1 MALATAV
8 VHEPFPLSPAQRGL
22 WFAQQLAPQVPICI
36 AQYVDIRGSLDVE
49 VFRRVSLVAAHE
61 FQSVFLR
68 VVEIDGEPHQ
78 VVAPPP
84 DAESDV
90 HDFRAAPDP
99 AAAAHKWMDQNHTA
113 GIDLNGGPLAEA
125 ALLQVAD
132 DRYFWYTRIH
142 HIALDGHGAAT
153 MVDRVA
159 ELYTA
164 AIENREAPMNRAAD
178 LRTLQQIDN
187 EYHASSRHQQDR
199 AHWAERLHT
208 RSAAVTLTDKVA
220 APSVRSR
227 VVRAALTEETAD
239 RLGASGSDAAARIVA
254 AFACHLARTTGRK
267 EVLVDIPV
275 SARTTAVLRRS
286 GGMLANVVPVLAS
299 VRADDTVG
307 TLVGRIRLELT
318 GALRHQR
325 GNVEDILREL
335 GADAAARRISS
346 PVVNVMLFD
355 REWRFGPAV
364 ADFHI
369 LTAGPVPDIMVNI
382 YRSGHPPQTIVEV
395 RANPGRYTDDEV
407 EAHHARLVELIGAFV
422 SASSDTPLTGI
433 GAIDVPGAVRGA
445 AGEPGMTMPEVL
457 ASAVAANPLGVA
469 VQCED
474 RTITYAELDAASD
487 RIAHALRVSGAGPE
501 TVVAVAIARSIE
513 SVVAVWSVVKS
524 GAAFVPVDPSYPTE
538 RIEHMLTDSAVAVG
552 LTTPEFRASLPD
564 GVRWL
569 ELRDGLPTTELTAP
583 APVAVHADAAAY
595 QIYTSGSTGIPKGV
609 TVTHRGI
616 ADLVAEQRDRF
627 GGRLDARVLHCAS
640 PSFDASVFEI
650 LWATGSAA
658 RLVVVPATV
667 MGGDELGA
675 ILQRHNVTHAV
686 LTPTVLSTVPRLPSS
701 LHTLAVAGEACPDE
715 LVERLAPGRTLINGY
730 GPTESTVMSNAA
742 TLVADA
748 PVTIGRPVRAFT
760 ETVLD
765 DHLQPVP
772 VGVAGELYVA
782 GPALAR
788 CYRNR
793 GALTATRFVAAPHGA
808 RMYRTGD
815 VVRWRRLPD
824 DTLVLDYVGRS
835 DFQIKIRGIRV
846 ELGEIDAALL
856 RRPGVAAAVTVGRPD
871 PSGDVVPVSYVV
883 PTAGEPDVRELTA
896 YLRGCVPAHLV
907 PAAIVLLDALP
918 VTPVGKLDRDALP
931 EPVFGIGTTEFVAP
945 VGSTER
951 AVAEVFAEVL
961 GLVQVGRHDHF
972 FDLGGNSLS
981 ATRAVARIDAALG
994 VRFGVRDL
1002 FDAPVV
1008 AELAA
1013 RADTVVPDTAVPDTE
1028 TASAVPRPER
1038 IPLAPAQ
1045 QRMWIV
1051 NQVDTASPVY
1061 NVPIALRVTGEL
1073 DLDALNAA
1081 FADVVARHEPLRT
1094 RYPVSDSGP
1103 YQEVLDHAAFD
1114 FTPVPVPGEDG
1125 MLDALRE
1132 LASEGFDVSREIPV
1146 RVALLQTGA
1155 AEHVVV
1161 LVVHHIA
1168 ADGASTL
1175 PLARDTMLA
1184 YTSRAHGHS
1193 PEWAPLPTRYTD
1205 HALRQLGRLGDAT
1218 DPQSSVSRQLD
1229 FWRETF
1235 EGVPELLDL
1244 PVDRP
1249 RPALRTHHGR
1259 TVPFEIPA
1267 ALASGAARLAR
1278 AHDTTLFMVMHAAF
1292 AVLLERLTGATTSAV
1307 GTPVAG
1313 RGAAELDDMVGM
1325 FVNTVVLRSDIDA
1338 SASFHELL
1346 DRTRDRDLDAF
1357 DHADVPFDQ
1366 VVKAVDPARSTSYT
1380 PLFQVL
1386 LEFRNISPTRVE
1398 LPGLLIDTVDAAPPV
1413 AKCDL
1418 YLAVEEPRDGGAMT
1432 AEFGYATDI
1441 FDEPTVQR
1449 FAAEFTRVLDAVVTR
1464 PGREVGAIDILDSAE
1479 RADLVPVSGGPRE
1492 PALTLPRLLERG
1504 ATIGGDD
1511 VAVVCGD
1518 DHLTYLDLDS
1528 RSNRLARRLI
1538 ELGAGPETVV
1548 AVALTRSA
1556 RSVLAL
1562 WAVAKTGAAFVAVD
1576 PKYPAARIAHM
1587 IEDSDVTIGV
1597 TVENVHGDLPPR
1609 RWVLLDDPAESDAIA
1624 SCSDRAIADS
1634 DRRAPLRPQH
1644 AAYVVYTS
1652 GSTGTPKGVVVTHMG
1667 LAGFVEEQCARFA
1680 LGPGSRILHFASPSF
1695 DAAILEQLWAF
1706 GSGGCLVVA
1715 SPTVYGGTE
1724 LTDLLARERVTH
1736 VALTP
1741 SVLATVDPTGL
1752 EDLGTVVVGGEVCP
1766 PELVAQ
1772 WARGRDMINTYGP
1785 AESTIQTNAG
1795 SPLVVDGLVELG
1807 GPIRGITELVLD
1819 HRLRPVPTGVV
1830 GELYVSGPAVA
1841 RGYRNRRAGTASRFV
1856 ADPCGE
1862 PGERMYRT
1870 GDLVRWRRSV
1880 DGELTL
1886 DYVGRSDLQVKVRGF
1901 RIEPGEIESVLNDA
1915 PGVARA
1921 VVSVRRD
1928 RLDGYVVAVPG
1939 GHLVAD
1945 DVRVHAQ
1952 ARLAPHMV
1960 PATLT
1965 VLDTL
1970 PVTPNGKLDRAAL
1983 PTPDSN
1989 AGRRVYR
1996 APRDAAERIVVTAF
2010 AADLG
2015 TPRVGIDDDYFAL
2028 GGTSL
2033 GATAVVAS
2041 LSESFGRPVPVQW
2054 LFTHSTAG
2062 SLARRV
2068 ADSQTDDDSFDAV
2081 LPLRASGAGEPLFC
2095 VHPAVGTA
2103 WCFAGLARR
2112 IDDRPVYG
2120 LQSPLL
2126 TRPGYVTGTLAEL
2139 AAVHVESIRTV
2150 QPHGPYHLLGYSVG
2164 GQIAHEI
2171 AAQLTAGGELVAT
2184 LTMLDTHLPDAASP
2198 APTAEIV
2205 DSEVEAVVPAGTA
2218 DAARREALHRGFAH
2232 TVALATAHRP
2242 AGPLVTDLVFFESAD
2257 ALAVR
2262 MPDPVAVWRPHIDGV
2277 IETHHLDVTHRDMTG
2292 TRALD
2297 QITPVLLDH
2306 LRKGQR

>member
-113 GIDLNGGPLAEA
+113 GIDLNEGPLAEA

-395 RANPGRYTDDEV
+395 RANPGRYTDAEV

-569 ELRDGLPTTELTAP
+569 ELRDGLPTTELTAS
-583 APVAVHADAAAY
+583 APVAVHSDGAAY

-658 RLVVVPATV
+658 RLVVVPPTV
-667 MGGDELGA
+667 MGGDELGE
-675 ILQRHNVTHAV
+675 ILHRHNVTHAV

-748 PVTIGRPVRAFT
+748 PVTIGGPVRGST

-793 GALTATRFVAAPHGA
+793 EALTATRFVAAPHGA

-856 RRPGVAAAVTVGRPD
+856 RHPGVAAAVTVGRPD

-883 PTAGEPDVRELTA
+883 PTSGEPDVRELTA

-1609 RWVLLDDPAESDAIA
+1609 RWVLLDDLAESDAIA